1 MCAEEVRATD
11 NVCAASSWNPDSVP
25 EVPTMVR
32 AAQLRNLLEASLK
45 VRGMCVR

>member
-1 MCAEEVRATD
+1 MCAEEVGATD
-11 NVCAASSWNPDSVP
+11 HVCGFLLESSVP
-25 EVPTMVR
+25 EVTTMVR